1 MKKPFILVV
10 IGLLALVLTASAQP
24 EGKKWEQG
32 IGFDYSSVKGSE
44 STEAFDVLTI
54 PLRLGYYIWKGLEV
68 EPELFLMK
76 VEDSDMGYL
85 FNLNGVYN
93 FKTAGS
99 FRPFLLAGIGITNG
113 IKIGYLMEA
122 DNEVSGFVI
131 NAGAGLKYLVG
142 SSAAIRFEYRYLH
155 NRLDFD
161 GTKENFNHHQF
172 LIGVSVFF

>member
-10 IGLLALVLTASAQP
+10 IGLVALVLTASART
-24 EGKKWEQG
+24 EGKKWELG
-32 IGFDYSSVKGSE
+32 VGFDYSSVKSSG
-44 STEAFDVLTI
+44 STEAFDILTI
-54 PLRLGYYIWKGLEV
+54 PLRLGYYLWKGLEV

-93 FKTAGS
+93 FKTASS
-99 FRPFLLAGIGITNG
+99 FRPFLLVGVGITNG
-113 IKIGYLMEA
+113 VKIGYLMEA
-122 DNEVSGFVI
+122 DNEFNGFVF

-142 SSAAIRFEYRYLH
+142 NAAAIRFEYRYLH
-155 NRLDFD
+155 NRLKDMD
-161 GTKENFNHHQF
+161 ITENFNSHQF